1 MHLHEPSWS
10 LWGLHDFLIMQ
21 KLKQI
26 ITFILKFRIAIILV
40 LVILMGVSAIQTIK
54 KLKVDNSLS
63 IWFLE
68 EDPSYK
74 AYIDFQEKF
83 GSDEI
88 FIVMLPVENAIGV
101 SAKTKLLKLHQ
112 SIDSLPY
119 VKTSFSLAKAK
130 YPIYANSKINF
141 DDLYNTAR
149 SEKGLKSLL
158 SKLPNISAQLITKD
172 FKNQFFYIQLNPTPT
187 IEEKRQSIGG
197 EIRNIIEKQ
206 YSNYYLTGPP
216 VLNEAY
222 SKGIY
227 KESMVFGGLTVLV
240 ITLLLLF
247 LLPNK
252 SYLLVSLLSVAV
264 PLALLFGIITS
275 FGFALNMISMLI
287 PTILM
292 VYSVSDAVHII
303 NIYHKEGVRDKN
315 IEKIELITLAVRK
328 SFMPCFYTTLTT
340 FVGYFALYLS
350 PLPAFKNMGV
360 FTCIGLVLSFLLV
373 YIITI
378 IGFSFMALSFEKTKP
393 LLSINGLSQRQFI
406 IWLNRFTT
414 QYKMSLIICFTLV
427 LFYGI
432 YAVFQVKID
441 TNSRDLLAEGK
452 AKQDLRIIENELNGS
467 SRLQL
472 NILTS
477 NGEKILNAEAMKYIE
492 QFQEKLQANALIN
505 APVSVVNIKQFLEKR
520 TPVLFQTNISQD
532 KMESTLSSIEN
543 KDNNFFTLFSE
554 DFKSVGITIS
564 FKEIKTSQLEQL
576 LFEVKRDFDDTFP
589 LDKYELKINGFAVVF
604 AQLNNFILQTQFKSF
619 FAAFFVAFLCL
630 WYFIKSFRT
639 TLLVLI
645 PNLLPLAILAI
656 FMSLLDI
663 PLDVT
668 TAMITPIMLGI
679 AMDDTIHLVYKYKR
693 SKHIK
698 GSPETRM
705 NNAMNYTGNA
715 LFSTTIALVGGFL
728 IISSSA
734 VPSVRDFG
742 LLCAITVA
750 IALITDIF
758 YLPALLKKF
767 DK

>member
-1 MHLHEPSWS
+1 
-10 LWGLHDFLIMQ
+10 MQ
-21 KLKQI
+21 KLKSLI
-26 ITFILKFRIAIILV
+26 GTLIKFRIAIILV
-40 LVILMGVSAIQTIK
+40 LAILMGFSSYQTIK
-54 KLKVDNSLS
+54 KLRVDNSLS

-68 EDPSYK
+68 DDPSYK

-88 FIVMLPVENAIGV
+88 FIAMLPVENAIGT
-101 SAKTKLLKLHQ
+101 SEKTKLLKLHQ
-112 SIDSLPY
+112 DIEALPF

-130 YPIYANSKINF
+130 YPIYGNGKINF
-141 DDLYNTAR
+141 DDLYNTER
-149 SEKGLKSLL
+149 SEKGVKSLL
-158 SKLPNISAQLITKD
+158 SKLPNISKQLITED

-187 IEEKRQSIGG
+187 IEEKRQSLGS
-197 EIRNIIEKQ
+197 EIRTIIEKQ
-206 YSNYYLTGPP
+206 YAMYYLTGPP

-227 KESMVFGGLTVLV
+227 KESMLFGGLTVLV

-252 SYLLVSLLSVAV
+252 RYLLVSLLSVAV
-264 PLALLFGIITS
+264 PLTLLFGIITS
-275 FGFALNMISMLI
+275 MGFALNMISMLI

-303 NIYHKEGVRDKN
+303 NIYHNEGVSSEN
-315 IEKIELITLAVRK
+315 ANKIELITLAIRK
-328 SFMPCFYTTLTT
+328 SFTPCFYTTLTT

-360 FTCIGLVLSFLLV
+360 FTCIGLVLSFFLV

-378 IGFSFMALSFEKTKP
+378 IGFSFMSLKFENSKP
-393 LLSINGLSQRQFI
+393 IMAIKGVNQGQFI

-414 QYKMSLIICFTLV
+414 VYKKPLIISFTLV

-452 AKQDLRIIENELNGS
+452 AKQDLRLVEKELKGS

-472 NILTS
+472 NILTA
-477 NGEKILNAEAMKYIE
+477 NGENILNAEALKLLE
-492 QFQEKLQANALIN
+492 DFQKKLESNTLIN
-505 APVSVVNIKQFLEKR
+505 APVSVVNIKNFLEKR
-520 TPVLFQTNISQD
+520 TPVLFQTNASQE
-532 KMESTLSSIEN
+532 KIERTLSSV
-543 KDNNFFTLFSE
+543 DNDANSFFKLFSE
-554 DFKSVGITIS
+554 DFTSAAITIS

-576 LFEVKRDFDDTFP
+576 LSEVKRDFESTFP
-589 LDKYELKINGFAVVF
+589 DDSYTLEINGFAVVF

-630 WYFIKSFRT
+630 WFFIKSLRT
-639 TLLVLI
+639 SLLILI
-645 PNLLPLAILAI
+645 PNLLPLTILAI

-679 AMDDTIHLVYKYKR
+679 AMDDTIHLVYKYRR
-693 SKHIK
+693 SENIT
-698 GSPETRM
+698 GTPETRM
-705 NNAMNYTGNA
+705 DHAMSYTGKA

-758 YLPALLKKF
+758 YLPALLKTF